1 MTSLNKKGVSKING
15 HTIKEK
21 MKTNRTIFEELSSIK
36 LIDNKVL
43 MQQSVCVNEEVVA
56 KNMNWRATTYDS
68 FQKKVHLVA
77 EDYTGGIDDSEIIIE
92 PPMIMDVL
100 DENGDRDPESKV
112 IVNFTAIIPT
122 NIGRKELQWS
132 IIKLNLKD

>member
-1 MTSLNKKGVSKING
+1 MKHSKGLAVPKKSETKNSTV
-15 HTIKEK
+15 
-21 MKTNRTIFEELSSIK
+21 FEELSTIK

-56 KNMNWRATTYDS
+56 RNMNWRATTYDS
-68 FQKKVHLVA
+68 FQKRVHLVA
-77 EDYTGGIDDSEIIIE
+77 EDYTGGIDESEIIIE

-100 DENGDRDPESKV
+100 DEKGDRDPDSKV

-122 NIGRKELQWS
+122 NIGRKELH
-132 IIKLNLKD
+132 